1 MSTRLFFSVLVASLL
16 LPLGA
21 GAQLRS
27 GVAVSSILG
36 TSERVLS
43 ATAPDAW
50 ELPARLRVSCADGTT
65 ACVRVDVWV
74 TGSSAEA
81 AARLAAALSSISSTA
96 LVPRVGLA
104 DVAHADSPSGRA
116 TLVVAMRDN
125 VVFAVRSLATQADVG
140 AVAAR
145 IDAAIL
151 AAPIGD
157 ERATRMERPEDLM
170 TAPTPNASVTV
181 AMPAGV
187 LDVTVAATGGASA
200 RRTAAGWL
208 LACDEGSTWELVAW
222 GIDDHLRVGNLT
234 ITLDPMADETI
245 RHPLGH

>member
-1 MSTRLFFSVLVASLL
+1 MSARFLLALLVGALL
-16 LPLGA
+16 VPA
-21 GAQLRS
+21 AAQAQLRS

-36 TSERVLS
+36 AGERVLS

-74 TGSSAEA
+74 TGSSADA
-81 AARLAAALSSISSTA
+81 AARFAAALSSISSTA

-116 TLVVAMRDN
+116 TLIVAMREN
-125 VVFAVRSLATQADVG
+125 IVFAVRSLSSQADVA

-145 IDAAIL
+145 IDAAVL
-151 AAPIGD
+151 AAPTGD
-157 ERATRMERPEDLM
+157 ERATRMARPEDLM
-170 TAPTPNASVTV
+170 SAPTPNASVTV
-181 AMPAGV
+181 ARPSDV
-187 LDVTVAATGGASA
+187 LDVTVSATGAAAA
-200 RRTAAGWL
+200 RRTASGWL
-208 LACDEGSTWELVAW
+208 LSCEDTGSWELTAW

-234 ITLDPMADETI
+234 ITLDPTADETT